1 MNATGV
7 LLTSLSPDLPRVRD
21 LCVEQKTIA
30 TVSAGVKVE
39 LFLENKRV
47 FITSDSKNLL
57 KTASIKYITLRIHIH
72 VRITLISLVIEII
85 LPINEQ

>member
-47 FITSDSKNLL
+47 FITSDSTNLL

-72 VRITLISLVIEII
+72 VCITLISLVIEII

>member
-72 VRITLISLVIEII
+72 VHITLISLVIEII